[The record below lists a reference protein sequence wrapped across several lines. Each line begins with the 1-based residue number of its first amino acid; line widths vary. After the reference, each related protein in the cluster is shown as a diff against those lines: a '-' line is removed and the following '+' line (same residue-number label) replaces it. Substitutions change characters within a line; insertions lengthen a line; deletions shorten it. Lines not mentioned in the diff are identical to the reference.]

1 MEVHT
6 MSRKYTKYPNTK
18 LTEDHDA
25 VTTELT
31 IDCSGVTDADLI
43 EYALQSLVI
52 KWQGNARRGK
62 VIPTTATY
70 VVPKPGT
77 RSQMDPITALLLKYG
92 SAEEAI
98 KALEAMKQ

>member
-1 MEVHT
+1 MAG
-6 MSRKYTKYPNTK
+6 KYTKYPSTK

-43 EYALQSLVI
+43 EYALQSIVI
-52 KWQGNARRGK
+52 RWQGNARRGK
-62 VIPTTATY
+62 EIPTQATY

-77 RSQMDPITALLLKYG
+77 RAQMDPIQALLTKYG
-92 SAEEAI
+92 SAEAAI
-98 KALEAMKQ
+98 AALEALKK